1 MAGDRRYYGTQ
12 KGQRDIANKNMIG
25 SQVLRSIYQGNSRF
39 KKEVLAQGVTREMD
53 EVKNRVL
60 NDEYNTYY
68 LDLLVSGYALAQSSG
83 DKKAAN
89 GWLKAVTTYNE
100 KL

>member
-12 KGQRDIANKNMIG
+12 KGQRDAANKNMIG
-25 SQVLRSIYQGNSRF
+25 FQVLRSIYQSNFRF
-39 KKEVLAQGVTREMD
+39 KKILAPGATREMD
-53 EVKNRVL
+53 EVKKRVL
-60 NDEYNTYY
+60 NDEYNTHY

-89 GWLKAVTTYNE
+89 EWLKAVTAY
-100 KL
+100 K

>member
-53 EVKNRVL
+53 EVKKRVP
-60 NDEYNTYY
+60 
-68 LDLLVSGYALAQSSG
+68 VSYTHLT
-83 DKKAAN
+83 
-89 GWLKAVTTYNE
+89 LPTTPYV
-100 KL
+100 

>member
-25 SQVLRSIYQGNSRF
+25 SQVLGYLPGQFRF
-39 KKEVLAQGVTREMD
+39 KKRYLPRVSPGKWTRS
-53 EVKNRVL
+53 KKRVL

-83 DKKAAN
+83 DKKQQT
-89 GWLKAVTTYNE
+89 GG
-100 KL
+100 